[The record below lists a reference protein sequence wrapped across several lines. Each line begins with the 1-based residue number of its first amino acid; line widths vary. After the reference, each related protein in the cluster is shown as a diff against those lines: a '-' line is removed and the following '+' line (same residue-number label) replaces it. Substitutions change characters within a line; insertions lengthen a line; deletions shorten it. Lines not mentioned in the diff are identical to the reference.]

1 MRNGGKLVART
12 LSGIAMLMIGMAA
25 ARAPGAAAQPAVD
38 VVSATTSSA
47 QVLILPT
54 TVTPPHMPEG
64 LPENVQ
70 WCEADWVQAGHG
82 HNMHVHVFL
91 PDGHDRMPVV
101 IYSHGLGGSVSS
113 GMRWTHA
120 WMDAGIAVVH
130 IVHNGSDAS
139 VAQGLSPVARRA
151 TLKAAATAEQLIE
164 RTQDVSE
171 VITRINQRGSVKAC
185 DLGRI
190 DTRHIGIAG
199 HSFGAATAQALAGQ
213 LFPSPHGL
221 TSLADPRIVAAIAI
235 SPAAPRGGH
244 GLPDNPAAAARVAF
258 GQIHVPLLSVTGT
271 RDMSQFD
278 PRMAPADREHLF
290 AALPPGEAYLLVLGG
305 ASHADLSGCVS
316 EAAVCQDMDGI
327 NATFEKVTT
336 LFWKAMLLGDPAAAG
351 VLKTPPPGLVRPVDT
366 YAVR

>member
-1 MRNGGKLVART
+1 MWNGRKSVARM
-12 LSGIAMLMIGMAA
+12 LAVVAMLMIGVAA
-25 ARAPGAAAQPAVD
+25 ARAPGAAAQSTNDAASD
-38 VVSATTSSA
+38 
-47 QVLILPT
+47 QVLILPS
-54 TVTPPHMPEG
+54 TVTPPYMPEG

-91 PDGHDRMPVV
+91 PDGYDRMPAV

-139 VAQGLSPVARRA
+139 AAQGLPPAARSA
-151 TLKAAATAEQLIE
+151 TLKAAANAEQLIE

-171 VITRINQRGSVKAC
+171 VITRINQRGMVKAC

-190 DTRHIGIAG
+190 DTRRIGVAG
-199 HSFGAATAQALAGQ
+199 HSFGAATVQALAGQ
-213 LFPSPHGL
+213 MFPSPRGL

-235 SPAAPRGGH
+235 SPAVPRGGH
-244 GLPDNPAAAARVAF
+244 GLPDNPAEAARVAF

-271 RDMSQFD
+271 RDLSQFD
-278 PRMAPADREHLF
+278 PRMEAADREHLF
-290 AALPPGEAYLLVLGG
+290 EALPPGNGYLLVLGG
-305 ASHADLSGCVS
+305 ATHADLSGCVS

-336 LFWKAMLLGDPAAAG
+336 LFWKAKLLGDPGAAAM
-351 VLKTPPPGLVRPVDT
+351 LTAPPPGLVRPADI
-366 YAVR
+366 YAAR